1 MAKAKAKKQIIVETK
16 NGKKVRLL
24 TPAQKGA
31 KAAVELK
38 RGVAMTNF
46 GEVKRNENGTPK
58 KLTKA
63 QRSYRAG
70 YLDARSDNAKAYNHN
85 KAKRAAARAAKK

>member
-1 MAKAKAKKQIIVETK
+1 MAKQRKLIVVNTKK
-16 NGKKVRLL
+16 GKKIRLL

-38 RGVAMTNF
+38 RGVKMTNF
-46 GEVKRNENGTPK
+46 GQVKVTQSGNPK

-63 QRSYRAG
+63 ERAYRAG
-70 YLDARSDNAKAYNHN
+70 YLDARSDNAKAYVHN
-85 KAKRAAARAAKK
+85 KKKRAAARAAKK